1 MASVMEQML
10 EQAVEL
16 VERHPS
22 SSAAKRRAVSS
33 AYYAAFHWLL
43 WTCARTVLPELQS
56 ETAEFERVYRTLD
69 HGTLKNAFASNTL
82 KSNAAL
88 SAIGTD
94 FVQLQEARIKA
105 DYTPPRRNLF
115 ALPEVKEHLARAR
128 TIIAGLTD
136 LNAQDRQTLAVHLLF
151 PVRKK

>member
-10 EQAVEL
+10 EQAAEL
-16 VERHPS
+16 VERHPH

-43 WTCARTVLPELQS
+43 WTCGRTVLPDLDP
-56 ETAEFERVYRTLD
+56 ETDEFVRVYRALD
-69 HGTLKNAFASNTL
+69 QGTLKNAFASGLL

-115 ALPEVKEHLARAR
+115 AVSEVREHLERAR
-128 TIIAGLTD
+128 TIIDRLTD
-136 LNAQDRQTLAVHLLF
+136 LNEQDRQTLAVHLLF